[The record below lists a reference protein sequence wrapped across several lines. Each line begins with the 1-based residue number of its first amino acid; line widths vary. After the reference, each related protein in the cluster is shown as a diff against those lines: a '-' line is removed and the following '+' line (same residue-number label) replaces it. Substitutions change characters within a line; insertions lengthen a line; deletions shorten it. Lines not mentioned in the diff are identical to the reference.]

1 MAVAI
6 SNSHGSLPHDLPL
19 PTQARRSASP
29 RAQIH
34 SRGGARPC
42 PAASTAS
49 PSPALT
55 APLSPLAALLLI
67 PSFFRF
73 VAVLY
78 RVWGGLRERFPFT
91 SSLHPPDLSGRATL
105 TILGHDFAPRHAA
118 AHALTGPPLFARSR
132 RSIPYPILPT
142 PPPSFPACPS
152 IDLLG
157 ALWRRICPTLL
168 DMWAF
173 NVGFGPRGGRPADA
187 DFPSK
192 IRRRRRPSRPRSRAI
207 SCAKDPVRDPVQ
219 KVPCK
224 IRCSTPPPTCRRLDA
239 VRRRRHPSP
248 PPSVAAAGHL
258 HNRHLPL
265 RRRPAKHASYHAPPL
280 PQDHPSLVV
289 VVVVFIGL

>member
-1 MAVAI
+1 MAPPRARKSTPAI
-6 SNSHGSLPHDLPL
+6 ELDPAQLRAPPTLCPHSQRRCPHLPHCSSPPL
-19 PTQARRSASP
+19 VS
-29 RAQIH
+29 
-34 SRGGARPC
+34 
-42 PAASTAS
+42 
-49 PSPALT
+49 
-55 APLSPLAALLLI
+55 
-67 PSFFRF
+67 RF
-73 VAVLY
+73 VAVLCWF
-78 RVWGGLRERFPFT
+78 WGGLPERLPFT

-105 TILGHDFAPRHAA
+105 TISGHDFAPRHAA

-173 NVGFGPRGGRPADA
+173 NVGLGPRGGRPADA

-192 IRRRRRPSRPRSRAI
+192 IRRRRRPSRPRSRARF
-207 SCAKDPVRDPVQ
+207 CAKDPVRDPVQ
-219 KVPCK
+219 KIPCK
-224 IRCSTPPPTCRRLDA
+224 IRCYPPRPLAAAST
-239 VRRRRHPSP
+239 
-248 PPSVAAAGHL
+248 PSVAAAAVRRTPPSVTAAGHL
-258 HNRHLPL
+258 HHGHLPL

-289 VVVVFIGL
+289 VVIVVFIGL